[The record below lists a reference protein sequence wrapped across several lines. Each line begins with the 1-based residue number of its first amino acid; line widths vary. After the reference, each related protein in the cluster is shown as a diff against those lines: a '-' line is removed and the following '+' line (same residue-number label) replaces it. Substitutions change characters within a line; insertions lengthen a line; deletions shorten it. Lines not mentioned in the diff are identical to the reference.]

1 MKKKIELYNK
11 EIIRC
16 FLDNENDPLNKLI
29 LNEQDMTDIYEK
41 YPQENKKIFYF
52 NRKKILYDLDTTFP
66 SIGSAIT
73 LKNHPLVFLSL
84 SNNPNNK
91 PTQSFV
97 LDKIYFP
104 IPLVFVYNLIKPDF
118 AFIILFPLCHYQDFG

>member
-52 NRKKILYDLDTTFP
+52 NRKKILYDLDTKF
-66 SIGSAIT
+66 IFDKKD
-73 LKNHPLVFLSL
+73 LD
-84 SNNPNNK
+84 NK
-91 PTQSFV
+91 F
-97 LDKIYFP
+97 F
-104 IPLVFVYNLIKPDF
+104 
-118 AFIILFPLCHYQDFG
+118 C